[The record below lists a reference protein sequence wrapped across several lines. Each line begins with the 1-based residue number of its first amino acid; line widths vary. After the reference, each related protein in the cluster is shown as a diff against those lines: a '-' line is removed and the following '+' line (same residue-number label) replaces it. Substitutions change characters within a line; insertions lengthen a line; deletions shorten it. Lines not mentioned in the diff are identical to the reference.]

1 MGRTVRPGFFTGAT
15 TTGPVNSS
23 PTTKE
28 NDMFARF
35 KAWLVFEDE
44 NMPADLL
51 LGNLDRLDGLHNRK
65 ATR

>member
-1 MGRTVRPGFFTGAT
+1 MLNRLK
-15 TTGPVNSS
+15 N
-23 PTTKE
+23 
-28 NDMFARF
+28 
-35 KAWLVFEDE
+35 WLVLEDE